1 MNKLNWKEI
10 QDLIDEPVYDKKSN
24 MWRVIDSYKYE
35 NNKYFISFTD
45 LDYWENFNDVKLY
58 KEKII
63 KEGLLSKQEKEVLKD
78 MVNNIKKFLDMPEM
92 IEIIDYDIYTLV
104 RFYNKNIILSDMI
117 TNLKFKNIKEN
128 KIYTLKELGL
138 D

>member
-1 MNKLNWKEI
+1 MNKLNWKEM

-117 TNLKFKNIKEN
+117 TNLKFKNIEEN